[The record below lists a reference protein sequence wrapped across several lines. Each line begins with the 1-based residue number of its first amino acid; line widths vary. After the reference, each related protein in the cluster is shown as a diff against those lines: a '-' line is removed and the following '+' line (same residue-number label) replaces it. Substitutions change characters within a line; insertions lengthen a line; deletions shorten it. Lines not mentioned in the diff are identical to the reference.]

1 MREVACC
8 NWRLFD
14 NRLFIPLNCVLP
26 FFFLLEREMARNST
40 SANLDEKAWRLLL
53 SVQRDGR
60 ASLKTLAKAAGL
72 SVAATAERLRRL
84 EEAGVIQRVG
94 AEVDVSKAGYG
105 VRAIIGIT
113 AVQPWKKPLL
123 EKLKLASEVLEC
135 HHVAGADS
143 YIMMVIA
150 RDLGDL
156 ERFIG
161 TINDFGETRTS
172 IVYSTPIARRIVVKP
187 GTSRKGA

>member
-1 MREVACC
+1 MTRNKGDEV
-8 NWRLFD
+8 
-14 NRLFIPLNCVLP
+14 
-26 FFFLLEREMARNST
+26 
-40 SANLDEKAWRLLL
+40 LDEKAWRRLL
-53 SVQRDGR
+53 SLQRDGR

-72 SVAATAERLRRL
+72 SVAATAERVKRL
-84 EEAGVIQRVG
+84 EESGVVQKVG
-94 AEVDVSKAGYG
+94 AEVDVKKVGYG

-123 EKLKLASEVLEC
+123 EKLRLAPEVLEC

-172 IVYSTPIARRIVVKP
+172 IVYSTPIARRMVVKP
-187 GTSRKGA
+187 GMSRKSA

>member
-1 MREVACC
+1 
-8 NWRLFD
+8 L
-14 NRLFIPLNCVLP
+14 
-26 FFFLLEREMARNST
+26 FFLRERELARNKSDEG
-40 SANLDEKAWRLLL
+40 LDEKAWRLVL
-53 SVQRDGR
+53 SLQRDGR

-72 SVAATAERLRRL
+72 SVAATAERLKRL
-84 EEAGVIQRVG
+84 EESGVVQRVG
-94 AEVDVSKAGYG
+94 AEIDVKKMGYA

-123 EKLKLASEVLEC
+123 EKLKLAPEVLEC

-150 RDLGDL
+150 RDLSDL

-172 IVYSTPIARRIVVKP
+172 IVYSTPIPRRMVVKP
-187 GTSRKGA
+187 GTIRRTS